1 MALQFK
7 DLLDARAHFGHK
19 RRNWN
24 PKMAPFIYTEKNGL
38 HIIDIRKSVE
48 LLKEA
53 YRTVNNIASKGG
65 EFLFVGTKK
74 QAQNIIEEVADRI
87 GASYVKERWLGGT
100 LTNFNVIKNS
110 INKYNKLCEQV
121 EKEDFQELST
131 KKQSQ
136 ILRQKN
142 KMEKHFH
149 GIRNMEKL
157 PDLLYVIDV
166 QQEDIAI
173 KEANLLE
180 IPVVA
185 IIDTNSDPETID
197 YPIPANDDAIE
208 SIKLITNIIE
218 TAIVEGK
225 KRFKEEQPKEEEQPI
240 KDNEE
245 SKKDKE

>member
-1 MALQFK
+1 VALQFK

-19 RRNWN
+19 KRNWN
-24 PKMAPFIYTEKNGL
+24 PKMEPFIYTEKNGL
-38 HIIDIRKSVE
+38 HIIDLRRSVE

-53 YRTVNNIASKGG
+53 YRVVNNITAKGG

-74 QAQNIIEEVADRI
+74 QAQNILEETAKRVN
-87 GASYVKERWLGGT
+87 ASYVKERWLGGT
-100 LTNFNVIKNS
+100 LTNFNVIRNS
-110 INKYNKLCEQV
+110 INKYNQLCEQI
-121 EKEDFQELST
+121 EQEDFQKLSS
-131 KKQSQ
+131 KMQSRL
-136 ILRQKN
+136 LRQKN
-142 KMEKHFH
+142 KMKKHFD
-149 GIRNMEKL
+149 GIQNMEKL

-166 QQEDIAI
+166 RREDIAI

-185 IIDTNSDPETID
+185 IIDTNSDPEMVD

-225 KRFKEEQPKEEEQPI
+225 KRFEEKQSI
-240 KDNEE
+240 
-245 SKKDKE
+245 KDKEELQENKE

>member
-1 MALQFK
+1 VALQFK

-38 HIIDIRKSVE
+38 HIIDLRKSVD
-48 LLKEA
+48 LLKNA
-53 YRTVNNIASKGG
+53 YNIVMKTAAEGRD
-65 EFLFVGTKK
+65 FLFVGTKK
-74 QAQNIIEEVADRI
+74 QAQNVIEETAKRI
-87 GASYVKERWLGGT
+87 NTSYVKERWLGGT
-100 LTNFNVIKNS
+100 LTNFNVISNS
-110 INKYNKLCEQV
+110 INKYNELCEQI
-121 EKEDFQELST
+121 EQENFKELPT
-131 KKQSQ
+131 KTQSQ
-136 ILRQKN
+136 LLRQRD
-142 KMEKHFH
+142 KMKKHFD
-149 GIRNMEKL
+149 GIQNMEKL

-166 QQEDIAI
+166 KREDIAV

-185 IIDTNSDPETID
+185 IIDTNSDPEMID

-225 KRFKEEQPKEEEQPI
+225 KRFEEKQQIKEEE
-240 KDNEE
+240 KEVEKEE
-245 SKKDKE
+245 E

>member
-1 MALQFK
+1 VALQFK

-24 PKMAPFIYTEKNGL
+24 PKMEPFIYKEKDGL
-38 HIIDIRKSVE
+38 HIIDLRKSVE
-48 LLKEA
+48 LLKDA
-53 YRTVNNIASKGG
+53 YHIVMKTASNGG

-74 QAQNIIEEVADRI
+74 QAQNIIEETAKRI
-87 GASYVKERWLGGT
+87 NASYVKERWLGGT
-100 LTNFNVIKNS
+100 LTNFNIIRNS
-110 INKYNKLCEQV
+110 INKYNELCEQI
-121 EKEDFQELST
+121 EQENFKELTT
-131 KKQSQ
+131 KTQSQ
-136 ILRQKN
+136 LLRQRA
-142 KMEKHFH
+142 KMKKHFD
-149 GIRNMEKL
+149 GIQNMEKL

-166 QQEDIAI
+166 KQEEIAI

-185 IIDTNSDPETID
+185 IIDTNSDPEMID

-225 KRFKEEQPKEEEQPI
+225 KRFEEKQKVKEEVKE
-240 KDNEE
+240 K
-245 SKKDKE
+245 

>member
-24 PKMAPFIYTEKNGL
+24 PKMEPFIYKEKDGL
-38 HIIDIRKSVE
+38 HIIDLRKSVD
-48 LLKEA
+48 LLKDA
-53 YRTVNNIASKGG
+53 YHIVMKTAANGG

-74 QAQNIIEEVADRI
+74 QAQNIIEETAKRI
-87 GASYVKERWLGGT
+87 NVSYVKERWLGGT
-100 LTNFNVIKNS
+100 LTNFSVIRNS
-110 INKYNKLCEQV
+110 INKYNKLCEQI
-121 EKEDFQELST
+121 EQENFKELT
-131 KKQSQ
+131 AKTQSQ
-136 ILRQKN
+136 LLRQRDRMK
-142 KMEKHFH
+142 KHFD
-149 GIRNMEKL
+149 GIQNMEKL
-157 PDLLYVIDV
+157 PDLLYIIDV
-166 QQEDIAI
+166 KHEDIAI

-185 IIDTNSDPETID
+185 IIDTNSDPEMID

-225 KRFKEEQPKEEEQPI
+225 KRFEEQQKVKEKEEVKE
-240 KDNEE
+240 K
-245 SKKDKE
+245 

>member
-1 MALQFK
+1 VALQFK

-19 RRNWN
+19 KRNWN
-24 PKMAPFIYTEKNGL
+24 PKMEPFIYTEKNGL
-38 HIIDIRKSVE
+38 HIIDLRRSVE

-53 YRTVNNIASKGG
+53 YRAVNNIAAKGG

-74 QAQNIIEEVADRI
+74 QAQNILEETAKRVN
-87 GASYVKERWLGGT
+87 ASYVKERWLGGT
-100 LTNFNVIKNS
+100 LTNFSVIRNS
-110 INKYNKLCEQV
+110 INKYNQLCEQI
-121 EKEDFQELST
+121 EQEDFQKLSS
-131 KKQSQ
+131 KMQSRL
-136 ILRQKN
+136 LRQKN
-142 KMEKHFH
+142 KMEKHFD
-149 GIRNMEKL
+149 GIQNMEKL

-166 QQEDIAI
+166 RREDIAI

-185 IIDTNSDPETID
+185 IIDTNSDPEMVD

-225 KRFKEEQPKEEEQPI
+225 KRFKEEQSI
-240 KDNEE
+240 
-245 SKKDKE
+245 KDKEELQENKEKTA

>member
-1 MALQFK
+1 VALQFK

-19 RRNWN
+19 KRNWN
-24 PKMAPFIYTEKNGL
+24 PKMEPFIYTEKNGL
-38 HIIDIRKSVE
+38 HIIDLRRSVE

-53 YRTVNNIASKGG
+53 YRVVNNITAKGG

-74 QAQNIIEEVADRI
+74 QAQNILEETAKRVN
-87 GASYVKERWLGGT
+87 ASYVKERWLGGT
-100 LTNFNVIKNS
+100 LTNFNVIRNS
-110 INKYNKLCEQV
+110 INKYNQLCEQI
-121 EKEDFQELST
+121 EQEDFQKLSS
-131 KKQSQ
+131 KMQSRL
-136 ILRQKN
+136 LRQKN
-142 KMEKHFH
+142 KMRKHFD
-149 GIRNMEKL
+149 GIQNMEKL

-166 QQEDIAI
+166 RREDIAI

-185 IIDTNSDPETID
+185 IIDTNSDPEMVD

-225 KRFKEEQPKEEEQPI
+225 KRFKEEQSI
-240 KDNEE
+240 
-245 SKKDKE
+245 KDKEELQENKEKTA

>member
-19 RRNWN
+19 KRNWN
-24 PKMAPFIYTEKNGL
+24 PKMEPFIYTEKNGL
-38 HIIDIRKSVE
+38 HIIDLRRSVE

-53 YRTVNNIASKGG
+53 YRVVNNITAKGG

-74 QAQNIIEEVADRI
+74 QAQNILEETAKRVN
-87 GASYVKERWLGGT
+87 ASYVKERWLGGT
-100 LTNFNVIKNS
+100 LTNFSVIRNS
-110 INKYNKLCEQV
+110 INKYNQLCEQI
-121 EKEDFQELST
+121 EQEDFQKLSS
-131 KKQSQ
+131 KMQSRL
-136 ILRQKN
+136 LRQKN
-142 KMEKHFH
+142 KMRKHFD
-149 GIRNMEKL
+149 GIQNMEKL

-166 QQEDIAI
+166 RREDIAI

-185 IIDTNSDPETID
+185 IIDTNSDPEMVD

-225 KRFKEEQPKEEEQPI
+225 KRFKEEQSI
-240 KDNEE
+240 
-245 SKKDKE
+245 KDKEELQENKE

>member
-1 MALQFK
+1 VALQFK

-19 RRNWN
+19 KRNWN
-24 PKMAPFIYTEKNGL
+24 PKMEPFIYTEKNGL
-38 HIIDIRKSVE
+38 HIIDLRRSVE

-53 YRTVNNIASKGG
+53 YRVVNNITAKGG

-74 QAQNIIEEVADRI
+74 QAQNILEETAKRVN
-87 GASYVKERWLGGT
+87 ASYVKERWLGGT
-100 LTNFNVIKNS
+100 LTNFNVIRNS
-110 INKYNKLCEQV
+110 INKYNQLCEQI
-121 EKEDFQELST
+121 EQEDFQKLSS
-131 KKQSQ
+131 KMQSRL
-136 ILRQKN
+136 LRQKN
-142 KMEKHFH
+142 KMRKHFD
-149 GIRNMEKL
+149 GIQNMEKL

-166 QQEDIAI
+166 RREDIAI

-185 IIDTNSDPETID
+185 IIDTNSDPEMVD

-225 KRFKEEQPKEEEQPI
+225 KRFEEKQSI
-240 KDNEE
+240 
-245 SKKDKE
+245 KDKEELQENKE

>member
-24 PKMAPFIYTEKNGL
+24 PKMEPFIYTEKDGL
-38 HIIDIRKSVE
+38 HIIDLRKSVE
-48 LLKEA
+48 LLKDA
-53 YRTVNNIASKGG
+53 YYIVSNTAEKGG

-74 QAQNIIEEVADRI
+74 QAQNIIEESAKRI
-87 GASYVKERWLGGT
+87 SVSYVKERWLGGT
-100 LTNFNVIKNS
+100 LTNFSVIRNS
-110 INKYNKLCEQV
+110 INKYNELCEQI
-121 EKEDFQELST
+121 EQENFKELPT
-131 KKQSQ
+131 KMQSRL
-136 ILRQKN
+136 LRQRD
-142 KMEKHFH
+142 KMKKHFD
-149 GIRNMEKL
+149 GIQNMEKL

-166 QQEDIAI
+166 RQEDIAI

-185 IIDTNSDPETID
+185 IIDTNSDPEMID

-225 KRFKEEQPKEEEQPI
+225 KRFEEQQKVKEKEEVKE
-240 KDNEE
+240 K
-245 SKKDKE
+245 

>member
-24 PKMAPFIYTEKNGL
+24 PKMEPFIYKEKDGL
-38 HIIDIRKSVE
+38 HIIDIRKSVD
-48 LLKEA
+48 LLKDA
-53 YRTVNNIASKGG
+53 YNIVMKTAANGG

-74 QAQNIIEEVADRI
+74 QAQNIIEETAKRI
-87 GASYVKERWLGGT
+87 NTSYVKERWLGGT
-100 LTNFNVIKNS
+100 LTNFNVIRNS
-110 INKYNKLCEQV
+110 INKYNKLCEQI
-121 EKEDFQELST
+121 EQENFKELAT
-131 KKQSQ
+131 KTQSQ
-136 ILRQKN
+136 LLRQRDRMK
-142 KMEKHFH
+142 KHFD
-149 GIRNMEKL
+149 GIQNMEKL

-166 QQEDIAI
+166 KQEDIAI

-185 IIDTNSDPETID
+185 IIDTNSDPEMID

-225 KRFKEEQPKEEEQPI
+225 KRFEEKQKVKEKE
-240 KDNEE
+240 KV
-245 SKKDKE
+245 KE

>member
-1 MALQFK
+1 VALQFK

-19 RRNWN
+19 KRNWN
-24 PKMAPFIYTEKNGL
+24 PKMEPFIYTEKNGL
-38 HIIDIRKSVE
+38 HIIDLRRSVE

-53 YRTVNNIASKGG
+53 YRAVNNIAAKGG

-74 QAQNIIEEVADRI
+74 QAQNILEETAKRVN
-87 GASYVKERWLGGT
+87 ASYVKERWLGGT
-100 LTNFNVIKNS
+100 LTNFSVIRNS
-110 INKYNKLCEQV
+110 INKYNQLCEQI
-121 EKEDFQELST
+121 EQEDFQKLSS
-131 KKQSQ
+131 KMQSRL
-136 ILRQKN
+136 LRQKN
-142 KMEKHFH
+142 KMEKHFD
-149 GIRNMEKL
+149 GIQNMEKL

-166 QQEDIAI
+166 RREDIAI

-185 IIDTNSDPETID
+185 IIDTNSDPEMVD

-225 KRFKEEQPKEEEQPI
+225 KRFK
-240 KDNEE
+240 
-245 SKKDKE
+245 DK

>member
-1 MALQFK
+1 VALQFK

-19 RRNWN
+19 KRNWN
-24 PKMAPFIYTEKNGL
+24 PKMEPFIYTEKNGL
-38 HIIDIRKSVE
+38 HIIDLRRSVE

-53 YRTVNNIASKGG
+53 YRAVNNIAAKGG

-74 QAQNIIEEVADRI
+74 QAQNILEETAKRVN
-87 GASYVKERWLGGT
+87 ASYVKERWLGGT
-100 LTNFNVIKNS
+100 LTNFSVIRNS
-110 INKYNKLCEQV
+110 INKYNQLCEQI
-121 EKEDFQELST
+121 EQEDFQKLSS
-131 KKQSQ
+131 KMQSRL
-136 ILRQKN
+136 LRQKN
-142 KMEKHFH
+142 KMEKHFD
-149 GIRNMEKL
+149 GIQNMEKL

-166 QQEDIAI
+166 RREDIAI

-185 IIDTNSDPETID
+185 IIDTNSDPEMVD

-225 KRFKEEQPKEEEQPI
+225 KRFEEKQSI
-240 KDNEE
+240 
-245 SKKDKE
+245 KDKEELQENKE